1 MRAVSGKLKALRTRI
16 GLALGIIGLVLIV
29 AGLAT
34 GYIDVALF
42 GLFVGFMGQAVIL
55 QERKRPG

>member
-1 MRAVSGKLKALRTRI
+1 MSERARILRKRLGMGLGI
-16 GLALGIIGLVLIV
+16 VGLIMIIVGLA
-29 AGLAT
+29 A

-42 GLFVGFMGQAVIL
+42 GLFVGFMGEAIIL

>member
-1 MRAVSGKLKALRTRI
+1 MSERMKALRIRV
-16 GLALGIIGLVLIV
+16 GLVLGAIGIV
-29 AGLAT
+29 LIIAGLAT

-42 GLFVGFMGQAVIL
+42 GLFVGFTGQAVIL

>member
-1 MRAVSGKLKALRTRI
+1 MSERARILRKRLGM
-16 GLALGIIGLVLIV
+16 GLGMVGLIMII
-29 AGLAT
+29 AGLAA

-42 GLFVGFMGQAVIL
+42 GLFVGFMGEAIIL

>member
-1 MRAVSGKLKALRTRI
+1 MSERVRILRKRL
-16 GLALGIIGLVLIV
+16 GMGLGIVGLIMII
-29 AGLAT
+29 AGLAA

-42 GLFVGFMGQAVIL
+42 GLFVGFTGQAVIL

>member
-1 MRAVSGKLKALRTRI
+1 MSESAKVLRKRLGI
-16 GLALGIIGLVLIV
+16 GLGVVGLIMIIV
-29 AGLAT
+29 GLAA

-42 GLFVGFMGQAVIL
+42 GLFVGFTGQAVIL